1 MLMLIPRRDAVA
13 LRFAELLRD
22 LERSQPSDTETALRE
37 LTSNAA
43 AALPG
48 AVSASIT
55 VATREGEVKSVAA
68 TDSVADKIDDIQR
81 RTKQGPCLEAAW
93 EQHTMRI
100 RNIETEQRWPVFCQE
115 TQQNTDIRSSLAFQL
130 FRNRDAMGALNF
142 YSDVADAFD
151 DDAVELGLIL
161 ATHTAVAWNLLMRD
175 EQFRSA
181 LASRDLIGQAKGI
194 LMERFGVDAAGAFG
208 LLRRLSQESNTPLV
222 DLAEQVIESRP
233 EETPPT

>member
-115 TQQNTDIRSSLAFQL
+115 AQQNTDIRSSLAFQL

-161 ATHTAVAWNLLMRD
+161 ATHTAVAWNLLVRD

>member
-1 MLMLIPRRDAVA
+1 MSASSLGRVSTTRELPARIRAIFMLMLIPRRDAVA

-100 RNIETEQRWPVFCQE
+100 RDIETEQRWPVFCQE
-115 TQQNTDIRSSLAFQL
+115 TQQNTAIRSSLAFQL

-161 ATHTAVAWNLLMRD
+161 ATHTAV
-175 EQFRSA
+175 
-181 LASRDLIGQAKGI
+181 
-194 LMERFGVDAAGAFG
+194 
-208 LLRRLSQESNTPLV
+208 
-222 DLAEQVIESRP
+222 
-233 EETPPT
+233 

>member
-161 ATHTAVAWNLLMRD
+161 ATHTAVAWNLLVRD

-233 EETPPT
+233 EVTPPT